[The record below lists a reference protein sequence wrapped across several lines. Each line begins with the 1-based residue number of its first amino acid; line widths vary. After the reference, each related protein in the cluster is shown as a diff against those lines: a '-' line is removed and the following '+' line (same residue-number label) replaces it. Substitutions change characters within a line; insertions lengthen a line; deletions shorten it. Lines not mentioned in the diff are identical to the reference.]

1 MNSFF
6 NLPIPIPPL
15 NEQTAIVAHIET
27 QSAKIDRAISLQEQQ
42 IGKLKELKATLID
55 GAVTGKIKVSE
66 SGFTGF
72 KDGQD

>member
-1 MNSFF
+1 MPFPS
-6 NLPIPIPPL
+6 LD
-15 NEQTAIVAHIET
+15 EQIAIVQHIET

-42 IGKLKELKATLID
+42 IAKLKELKATLID